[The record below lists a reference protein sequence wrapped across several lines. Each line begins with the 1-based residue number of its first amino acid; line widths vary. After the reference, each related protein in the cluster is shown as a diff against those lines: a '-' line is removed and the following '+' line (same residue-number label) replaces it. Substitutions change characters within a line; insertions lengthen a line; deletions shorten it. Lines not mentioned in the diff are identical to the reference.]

1 MTSQDSKT
9 LVIDTLSSQLARVK
23 QTDGSHCMKAQPF
36 KLAQFFLILLSLL
49 LFVGCGSGSPTAS
62 TINSD
67 PSLSIIGVERSQLG
81 DPVDCSTCCRRCVT
95 GKACGNSCINVNL
108 ECHQP
113 PGCACNK
120 VEDSCY
126 LPAPD
131 PCAPSVERSL
141 SSADPAFYTASCP
154 SADCVANN
162 NLGDIADSFISR
174 CRKASIRQ
182 EFPGEL
188 LNETLGNIKA
198 GNAANY
204 KKAWKLL
211 NDRGFL
217 K

>member
-1 MTSQDSKT
+1 
-9 LVIDTLSSQLARVK
+9 
-23 QTDGSHCMKAQPF
+23 
-36 KLAQFFLILLSLL
+36 
-49 LFVGCGSGSPTAS
+49 
-62 TINSD
+62 
-67 PSLSIIGVERSQLG
+67 
-81 DPVDCSTCCRRCVT
+81 
-95 GKACGNSCINVNL
+95 
-108 ECHQP
+108 
-113 PGCACNK
+113 
-120 VEDSCY
+120 
-126 LPAPD
+126 
-131 PCAPSVERSL
+131 SL

-154 SADCVANN
+154 SDDCVANN